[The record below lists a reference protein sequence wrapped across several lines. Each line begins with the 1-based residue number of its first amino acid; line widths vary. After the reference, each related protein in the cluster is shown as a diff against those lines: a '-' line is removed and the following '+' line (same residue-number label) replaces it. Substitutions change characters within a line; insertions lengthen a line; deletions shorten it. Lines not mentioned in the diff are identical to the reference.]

1 MRAGCGHNSV
11 IKYTPFNTG
20 SGLIAV
26 EINVDKK
33 VTDSFVWGAVHE
45 FLDIGKMAAM
55 TY

>member
-1 MRAGCGHNSV
+1 MCVGCGHNSV
-11 IKYTPFNTG
+11 IKYTPFNKG

-33 VTDSFVWGAVHE
+33 VTDSFVWGSVRE